1 MVAPDYGLKLSGRGF
16 TAETHKT
23 PWNSVWGKSLPNQDI
38 LSTSV
43 KLHVKKGVIVAKI
56 RQDTIIYVRPVN
68 RPALVAQAAGVVDLN
83 IDFQAMGFVL

>member
-1 MVAPDYGLKLSGRGF
+1 M
-16 TAETHKT
+16 
-23 PWNSVWGKSLPNQDI
+23 
-38 LSTSV
+38 
-43 KLHVKKGVIVAKI
+43 KLHVKRGVIVAKI